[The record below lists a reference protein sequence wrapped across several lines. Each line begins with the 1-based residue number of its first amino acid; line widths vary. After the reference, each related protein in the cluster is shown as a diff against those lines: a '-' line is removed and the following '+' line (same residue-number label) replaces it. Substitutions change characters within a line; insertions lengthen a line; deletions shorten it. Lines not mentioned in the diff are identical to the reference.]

1 MVKFILGRASSGK
14 TYTIMQKI
22 VECLKNGENPVL
34 LVPEQFSFES
44 EKNILD
50 AVGDGDAQK
59 VAVISFTRLCDEVER
74 ENGGVCSESITN
86 SDRAILMNR
95 AIKNC
100 RDGLVRFK
108 KYANSSSFARLMI
121 DSINEFKLDFVS
133 VEDLRKVAEKI
144 DDEQFKAKLLDT
156 ALIYENYD
164 AVLSEKF
171 IDNNDRL
178 TKLYYALEKYNY
190 FENKTV
196 FIDSFKSF
204 SGQQYKILERIVEQ
218 AKDVT
223 IALTDNPSDK
233 SSVGLF
239 ANVKKV
245 QQRVLKTS
253 GLEHADSE
261 IILDKKNYN
270 SSELADLED
279 FMATGRTS
287 FSGES
292 KDITVCCADSIYSEA
307 DFVARNMRRIVRESG
322 GAVRYSDFVI
332 IARDTAPYEDALIT
346 ACKKNDV
353 SCFIDKRI
361 PLINLPTATAVLS
374 AANAAVNFKTENIL
388 RFHKSGV
395 NILTVNELARLE
407 NYIYIWNIGDG
418 SEWQKEWTMNPKGM
432 TDKPLTAS
440 QKDELE
446 KINQLRQKAIMPL
459 ENLRKQFYG
468 TAQNMARALVRLLDD
483 TNAADQF
490 KKLSKKYDDSN
501 YADAVK
507 QSWDSVMKILNSLCH
522 CFGDSTI
529 SKPAEFCD
537 ALRMALSLET
547 VGVIPQM
554 IDEAVFGAADRIR
567 PSRPKYAFIMG
578 ANNGIFP
585 RIQLNEGL
593 FASNERQIL
602 TQYLEN
608 LEKSDEEKPN
618 KVILDKTIS
627 SMIDEEHLLY
637 SNVCCASNGLFISY
651 SKIIDG
657 TEAQPSAFVEDI
669 KSKFKC
675 KCFNEPSELKEG
687 NLPETLEDAFSLYCS
702 EWGENEFD
710 KEIFESLFKGSE
722 YEGKAENVSEI
733 RSKATYTISSDTA
746 KKLYGDA
753 INMSAS
759 RLTAFGQCRFK
770 EFCRHGLGISALEP
784 VEYSTAQRGSFIHYI
799 LQKAVE
805 KHGKGLSALD
815 ESQISALVDDL
826 AEEYLGS
833 IAGYSDIETI
843 YFKFLS
849 SNVKRAAKY
858 VIGRLAAEFAQSDF
872 EPVACELRIGDKK
885 DKSGNVIK
893 KGDIPAVQIPI
904 DSEHTIVLNG
914 EIDRVDVLQT
924 SNDEGKIENYVRIV
938 DYKSSKKDFNLS
950 DVLYAQNMQ
959 MLVYLYALLKSKKY
973 GDKSA
978 GILYMT
984 AKRFV
989 KKSNPG
995 DRRMNG
1001 LLIDDEK
1008 IVTAM
1013 EKDKKGEYAPKYD
1026 NKGNF
1031 ITDDEFEKIFEFVE
1045 NKLKSVG
1052 EVLYSG
1058 DIEVSPTDGCAEKSN
1073 SSDDDESGA
1082 CQYCD
1087 FQNICRIG
1095 GAVHKKVP
1103 KLTNKEVLDE
1113 MERQVGS
1120 SGV

>member
-1 MVKFILGRASSGK
+1 MIRFILGRASSGK

-22 VECLKNGENPVL
+22 AECLKNGEKPVL

-44 EKNILD
+44 EKHILD
-50 AVGDGDAQK
+50 AVGDGDAQN
-59 VAVISFTRLCDEVER
+59 VAVMSFTRLCDEVER

-86 SDRAILMNR
+86 SDRVILMNR
-95 AIKNC
+95 ALKNC
-100 RDGLVRFK
+100 RDDLVRFK
-108 KYANSSSFARLMI
+108 KYANSGSFARLMI

-133 VEDLRKVAEKI
+133 VEDLRRVAEKI

-164 AVLSEKF
+164 TVVSEKLK
-171 IDNNDRL
+171 DNNDRL
-178 TKLYYALEKYNY
+178 TKLYDALEKYRY
-190 FENKTV
+190 FDNKTV

-223 IALTDNPSDK
+223 IALTDNPLDK

-245 QQRVLKTS
+245 QQRILKMS
-253 GLEHADSE
+253 GLEHADDK

-287 FSGES
+287 FSGKS
-292 KDITVCCADSIYSEA
+292 NDITVCCADSVYSEA

-322 GAVRYSDFVI
+322 GAVRYGDFVI

-374 AANAAVNFKTENIL
+374 AANVAVNFKTENIL
-388 RFHKSGV
+388 RFHKSGI
-395 NILTVNELARLE
+395 NILTVDELARLE
-407 NYIYIWNIGDG
+407 NYIYIWNINDG
-418 SEWQKEWTMNPKGM
+418 SDWQKEWTMHPSGM
-432 TDKPLTAS
+432 SNKTLTVE
-440 QKDELE
+440 QNDELE
-446 KINQLRQKAIMPL
+446 RLNRLRQKAIGPL
-459 ENLRKQFYG
+459 ENLKKQFYG
-468 TAQNMARALVRLLDD
+468 NAQNMARALVRLLDD
-483 TNAADQF
+483 ANAAVQF
-490 KKLSKKYDDSN
+490 KNLSKKYDDAN

-507 QSWDSVMKILNSLCH
+507 QSWDSVMKILNSLCL
-522 CFGDSTI
+522 CFGDSTTP
-529 SKPAEFCD
+529 KPSEFCD
-537 ALRMALSLET
+537 ALRMALTLET
-547 VGVIPQM
+547 VGVVPQM

-578 ANNGIFP
+578 ANNGVFP
-585 RIQLNEGL
+585 RIQLNKGL
-593 FASNERQIL
+593 FAGDERQIL
-602 TQYLEN
+602 TQYLED
-608 LEKSDEEKPN
+608 LEKLDEAKQN
-618 KVILDKTIS
+618 KSIADKTIS

-637 SNVCCASNGLFISY
+637 SNVCCASDGLFISY
-651 SKIIDG
+651 SKVING

-669 KSKFKC
+669 KSKFGC
-675 KCFNEPSELKEG
+675 KCFAEPSSLKDG

-702 EWGENEFD
+702 EWGENKSD
-710 KEIFESLFKGSE
+710 KEVFEDLFKGSE
-722 YEGKAENVSEI
+722 YEAKAESVSQS
-733 RSKATYTISSDTA
+733 RSKATYTLSSDTA

-753 INMSAS
+753 IKMSAS
-759 RLTAFGQCRFK
+759 RLTTFGECRFK
-770 EFCRHGLGISALEP
+770 DFCQYGLGISALEP
-784 VEYSTAQRGSFIHYI
+784 VEYSANQRGTFTHYI
-799 LQKAVE
+799 LQKAIE

-826 AEEYLGS
+826 AEEYLNG
-833 IAGYSDIETI
+833 IAGYGDIETI

-858 VIGRLAAEFAQSDF
+858 VISRLAAEFAQSDF

-885 DKSGNVIK
+885 DKNGNVIK
-893 KGDIPAVQIPI
+893 KGDIPAVQIPV
-904 DSEHTIVLNG
+904 DDEHTIVLTG
-914 EIDRVDVLQT
+914 EIDRVDVLKT
-924 SNDEGKIENYVRIV
+924 SNDAGISEDYIRIV
-938 DYKSSKKDFNLS
+938 DYKTGKKEFNLS
-950 DVLYAQNMQ
+950 DVLYGQNMQ

-978 GILYMT
+978 GILYAT

-989 KKSNPG
+989 KKTNPG

-1013 EKDKKGEYAPKYD
+1013 EKDKKGEYAPKYE
-1026 NKGNF
+1026 NKGYF
-1031 ITDDEFEKIFEFVE
+1031 ITDDEFEKIFEFIE

-1052 EVLYSG
+1052 KTLYGG
-1058 DIEVSPTDGCAEKSN
+1058 DIEVSPTDGCAEKNN

-1082 CQYCD
+1082 CKYCE

-1103 KLTNKEVLDE
+1103 KLTNKEIFDE